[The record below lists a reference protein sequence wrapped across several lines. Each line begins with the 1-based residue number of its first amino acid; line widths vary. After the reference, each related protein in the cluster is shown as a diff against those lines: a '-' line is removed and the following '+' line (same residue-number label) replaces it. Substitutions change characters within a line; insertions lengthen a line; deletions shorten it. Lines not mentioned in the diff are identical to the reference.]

1 MNVQKRAAALLV
13 AIFSVVGGV
22 TYTASAAPVPMDM
35 TVSSAAMA
43 VDAVDD
49 ATNVNQESTVNVNVL
64 GNDKGSGLTVSS
76 FSQPGNGEV
85 KASPEGGL
93 RYTPNSG
100 YNGIDT
106 FSYTITDGKASDT
119 AMVTVTVDPVQN
131 PCQSNL
137 NGLTGSVSFDKVH
150 RTVTYKV
157 VLPHPTCSA
166 ATLSGDTYVFPRGY
180 DRSGEF
186 NESATPARYSEA
198 ARSDIT
204 IARGY
209 RVALTT
215 RSIDVPFKKHTWV
228 MGAVYRGEH
237 QDELTMAGLPE
248 TVATEITS
256 LPRVHLR
263 HNR

>member
-1 MNVQKRAAALLV
+1 MNVQKGAVALLV
-13 AIFSVVGGV
+13 AIFSVVGV
-22 TYTASAAPVPMDM
+22 ASATASAAPMPMDM

-49 ATNVNQESTVNVNVL
+49 AVKVNQESTVNVNVL
-64 GNDKGSGLTVSS
+64 GNDKGNNLKVDG

-85 KASPEGGL
+85 KVSPEGGL

-100 YNGIDT
+100 YSGLDT
-106 FSYTITDGKASDT
+106 FSYAISDGMVSDT
-119 AMVTVTVDPVQN
+119 AVVTVTVDPVQN

-166 ATLSGDTYVFPRGY
+166 ATLSGDTYVLARGY

-186 NESATPARYSEA
+186 NESATPGRYSES
-198 ARSDIT
+198 ARSDVT
-204 IARGY
+204 IPRGY

-228 MGAVYRGEH
+228 MGAIYGGEH
-237 QDELTMAGLPE
+237 QDVLTMPGLPE
-248 TVATEITS
+248 TVATDITS